1 MYAFTR
7 KVCWFEVLAGCGA
20 VYGTVTYVL
29 MFFYIARY
37 QRQLKERFSYQ
48 ENINL
53 HWLRGILT
61 CFFIILIV
69 WSASCYMF
77 DVDFD
82 NAYMLCSLVAW
93 MVVSYFLY
101 RHESVLDELQEPD
114 ATQSDGDTGKPV
126 LEGDISAIINK
137 LFVEEKLFLNPRL
150 KLSDV
155 ARLVGTNRTY
165 LSRFFNKEN
174 GLTFYDYVNN
184 LRIKHAEE
192 LLLTTQHSLVE
203 VAEKSGFNSLSTFRR
218 VFEGSH
224 HCTPNAFRCVHLP
237 KKEE

>member
-1 MYAFTR
+1 M
-7 KVCWFEVLAGCGA
+7 
-20 VYGTVTYVL
+20 
-29 MFFYIARY
+29 
-37 QRQLKERFSYQ
+37 
-48 ENINL
+48 
-53 HWLRGILT
+53 
-61 CFFIILIV
+61 
-69 WSASCYMF
+69 
-77 DVDFD
+77 
-82 NAYMLCSLVAW
+82 
-93 MVVSYFLY
+93 
-101 RHESVLDELQEPD
+101 LDELQEPD
-114 ATQSDGDTGKPV
+114 ATQSDGVTGKPV

-237 KKEE
+237 KKKE